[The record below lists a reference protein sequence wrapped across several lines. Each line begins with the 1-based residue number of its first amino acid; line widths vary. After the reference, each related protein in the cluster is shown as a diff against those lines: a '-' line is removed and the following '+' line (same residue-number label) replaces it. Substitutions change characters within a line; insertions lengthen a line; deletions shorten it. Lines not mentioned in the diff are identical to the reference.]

1 MGNLY
6 AIDRRAPMAEELMV
20 ALRMRGQAVLEVTQG
35 TPLTRVALDICSL
48 AQSHRGMNGRIRTLY
63 LMAHGDA
70 GLLRLGEGL
79 KAANAIDLS
88 PVWDCLHGS
97 VMSSIRIY
105 GCNVASAYDSNAYGG
120 GTVQSGWRGDNSRAD
135 VMAGRGYALLRELAR
150 CAGVPVTAAAIRQHL
165 GYWNVDRLL
174 AGREYQG
181 DVLTVTPWGS
191 FRVTRVDS
199 AGNVTVRDSAF
210 DFT

>member
-6 AIDRRAPMAEELMV
+6 AIDRRAPSADELMI
-20 ALRMRGQAVLEVTQG
+20 ALRMRGQAVLEVTPG
-35 TPLTRVALDICSL
+35 TPLARVALDICSL
-48 AQSHRGMNGRIRTLY
+48 AQAHPGMNGQIRTLY

-70 GLLRLGEGL
+70 GLLRFGEGL
-79 KAANAIDLS
+79 KVANAIDLS
-88 PVWDCLHGS
+88 PVWNCLHGS
-97 VMSSIRIY
+97 VISSIRIY
-105 GCNVASAYDSNAYGG
+105 GCNVGSAYASDAYGG
-120 GTVQSGWRGDNSRAD
+120 GSVQSGWHGDNNRAD
-135 VMAGRGYALLRELAR
+135 VMAGRGYALLRELAHH
-150 CAGVPVTAAAIRQHL
+150 AGVAVTAAAIRQHL

-191 FRVTRVDS
+191 FRITRVDS